1 MSLEQWLPVIIS
13 GIFVAFGAAL
23 WLWVRSMI
31 KGVGDKLDVWFSKA
45 DVQSEKY
52 LGKANSNEMWET
64 IATFGDEIAAHAREM
79 IKKESFQ
86 PVSGLAQ
93 PAITGES
100 ITNVSNIVSEQVG
113 AKRPRVGKD
122 KV

>member
-1 MSLEQWLPVIIS
+1 MDFEQWLPIIIS

-23 WLWVRSMI
+23 WLWVRGMI

-45 DVQSEKY
+45 DVQSEKF
-52 LGKANSNEMWET
+52 LGKTNSNEMWET
-64 IATFGDEIAAHAREM
+64 VATFGDEISAHAREM

-86 PVSGLAQ
+86 PVPSLAQ
-93 PAITGES
+93 PAITGEG
-100 ITNVSNIVSEQVG
+100 ITNVSNIVSEQTG